1 MQLESSSSAR
11 VRYLDRQK
19 AVSKLTECASKVVDE
34 NPSVKKVLLF
44 GSLARGDY
52 TPHSDA
58 DVIVILYE
66 DDRRIVDRIPEFLKA
81 FLPAPVPVDVFPY
94 TEAEL
99 DRMLQQGNSFIQRAM
114 REALTLAGNEQA

>member
-1 MQLESSSSAR
+1 M
-11 VRYLDRQK
+11 
-19 AVSKLTECASKVVDE
+19 SKLTECASKVVDE